1 MLSHFSCVQL
11 FVTLWTLACQA
22 PLSLVLSR
30 HEYWKGLS
38 FPTPGDLPDP
48 GIKPASL
55 TSPALAGGLFT
66 TWEAYILLCVSLP
79 QIPHLSLP
87 PFGNYKFVFCV
98 CGSGCFVNELTCI
111 IFLDQMYK

>member
-1 MLSHFSCVQL
+1 MLSHFSRVQL

-30 HEYWKGLS
+30 HEYWKGLP
-38 FPTPGDLPDP
+38 FPTPGDLPDL

-55 TSPALAGGLFT
+55 MSPALAGGLYT
-66 TWEAYILLCVSLP
+66 TWEAYIVLCVSLS

-87 PFGNYKFVFCV
+87 PT
-98 CGSGCFVNELTCI
+98 SPLW
-111 IFLDQMYK
+111 